1 MEVKNFS
8 EIYEKINDESYMSEF
23 RGITDRKIC
32 YIRNISENLKEK
44 FTSVSELYNIIFDYL
59 NKKANF
65 EFIEAN
71 FKIITK
77 EEKDRSIESY
87 IKDKWDR
94 EKQNIEANIKSQ
106 EKVQQEI
113 NSYTRRYINVA
124 KSNKFFGTVKSV
136 KDSVIE
142 IIPIINKHCQEKKIQ
157 LKDFELIYN
166 IEANDEINKDN
177 FKGEEYIDMQ
187 ETIKELILKGGIHQI
202 ILTGAPG
209 TGKTY
214 MAKKIAEELGSQFSF
229 KIDDNGN
236 PIKNNDNKVDL
247 YGKNYKIVQFHP
259 SYDYTD
265 FVEGI
270 RPINENNKM
279 IFKKFDGVF
288 KAFCRNVA
296 TLNQANENKKN
307 LYFFIIDEIN
317 RADLSKVLGE
327 LMLGLEKDKR
337 EEPIETQYSN
347 IKTYYDTNENKDIN
361 EEEDDRV
368 FKNGFFIPENIVII
382 GTMNDIDRSVESM
395 DFALRRRFTWIEVEV
410 DEKGES
416 LKQAFKNKL
425 KFCGHIEDEKDR
437 EMIIKRIVNLNKII
451 KDKGAEYNLNK
462 HYFISQGYFTNIPNI
477 EETKDVKGLLDWVW
491 KYRIKSL
498 IEEYV
503 RAENSETIDTFI
515 EECEKAFL
523 IDGE

>member
-1 MEVKNFS
+1 MK
-8 EIYEKINDESYMSEF
+8 EIEF
-23 RGITDRKIC
+23 
-32 YIRNISENLKEK
+32 NNL
-44 FTSVSELYNIIFDYL
+44 IQ
-59 NKKANF
+59 
-65 EFIEAN
+65 
-71 FKIITK
+71 TK
-77 EEKDRSIESY
+77 EEKIQERIKNKILKGKKYAY
-87 IKDKWDR
+87 IKTGGQIPKL
-94 EKQNIEANIKSQ
+94 EKIYNGLA
-106 EKVQQEI
+106 
-113 NSYTRRYINVA
+113 
-124 KSNKFFGTVKSV
+124 
-136 KDSVIE
+136 
-142 IIPIINKHCQEKKIQ
+142 
-157 LKDFELIYN
+157 ELIEDVHTYVY
-166 IEANDEINKDN
+166 END
-177 FKGEEYIDMQ
+177 G
-187 ETIKELILKGGIHQI
+187 KELIEKINKEQAEKGKKGWIVKGKDNGQPSRQNSYKQISNSEYYVGTANAGPGITSICELISRYCESKNLNFEKFVLKYDIDKEEVKGYESNDFNREEYVDMKEKIKDLIKNGKIYQI

-214 MAKKIAEELGSQFSF
+214 MAKEISKELGSQLSSN
-229 KIDDNGN
+229 DD
-236 PIKNNDNKVDL
+236 
-247 YGKNYKIVQFHP
+247 KNYKLVQFHP

-270 RPINENNKM
+270 RPIANENNEM

-288 KAFCRNVA
+288 KAFCRKVA
-296 TLNQANENKKN
+296 TLNKENKNNENEDK

-347 IKTYYDTNENKDIN
+347 IKTYYDPNINKDIN
-361 EEEDDRV
+361 EKGGV
-368 FKNGFFIPENIVII
+368 FEKGFFIPKNVVII

-410 DEKGES
+410 DEKS
-416 LKQAFKNKL
+416 LTQAFKNKL

-437 EMIIKRIVNLNKII
+437 EIIINRIVALNKTI

-477 EETKDVKGLLDWVW
+477 EETKDVKGLLKWVW

-515 EECEKAFL
+515 KECEKAFL